1 MIKHTYK
8 KKPGIYTKYICEYKT
23 ENIRGIDFP
32 TAIRSV
38 AALLDIWPYGNQ
50 IPIDDNSEKCLQYY
64 TYIYEVYIEIWW
76 NCGVRMK
83 YGIKHTECVEG
94 YCGIIYSIER
104 RTVWKWFSSQII
116 WRGDKVLLA
125 RVETAVYLLRNIIF
139 YKWNLRK
146 HCTYILVCSYILYRI
161 LCDIAII
168 LSS

>member
-1 MIKHTYK
+1 
-8 KKPGIYTKYICEYKT
+8 
-23 ENIRGIDFP
+23 
-32 TAIRSV
+32 
-38 AALLDIWPYGNQ
+38 
-50 IPIDDNSEKCLQYY
+50 
-64 TYIYEVYIEIWW
+64 
-76 NCGVRMK
+76 MK

-146 HCTYILVCSYILYRI
+146 HCTYILVFVYIVPYIMWYCNYFIVLTVWIYLIRFLSIMIKVYWYGTYRNI
-161 LCDIAII
+161 LII
-168 LSS
+168 LEIINIMDECDSISTLTIELRECKDSSDGAVSLKRKPQLWSELDIQFIIGNK